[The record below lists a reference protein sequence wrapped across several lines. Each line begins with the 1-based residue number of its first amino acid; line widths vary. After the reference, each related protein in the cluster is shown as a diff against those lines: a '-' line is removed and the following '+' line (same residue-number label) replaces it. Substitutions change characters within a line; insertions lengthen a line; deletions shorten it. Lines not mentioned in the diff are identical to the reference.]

1 MILSIFSKEQKKLWS
16 FSVSIIIEQN
26 YFGLKNEHTSWVL
39 YQTKEGCAFLAE
51 YVGREPRWVTAA
63 PPSPRAQREGRVSV
77 ALPSLTTST
86 TAQEGQAAPH
96 LSTTSA
102 SDKNNSVANITGQ
115 LGGSAFL
122 PCTTH
127 HSMER
132 QVGHKGKK
140 WINVRQDNQGDT
152 GG

>member
-1 MILSIFSKEQKKLWS
+1 MYTGLSTALHKGEQSTAVVSSFNLSDPREATTNQPTNPHKATHASKDHDVTQNP
-16 FSVSIIIEQN
+16 SVRKSV
-26 YFGLKNEHTSWVL
+26 K
-39 YQTKEGCAFLAE
+39 
-51 YVGREPRWVTAA
+51 YVGREPRWATAA
-63 PPSPRAQREGRVSV
+63 PPSPGAQRVSV

-86 TAQEGQAAPH
+86 TTAQEGQGAPH
-96 LSTTSA
+96 LATTSG

-132 QVGHKGKK
+132 QVGHPSREEVG
-140 WINVRQDNQGDT
+140 
-152 GG
+152 